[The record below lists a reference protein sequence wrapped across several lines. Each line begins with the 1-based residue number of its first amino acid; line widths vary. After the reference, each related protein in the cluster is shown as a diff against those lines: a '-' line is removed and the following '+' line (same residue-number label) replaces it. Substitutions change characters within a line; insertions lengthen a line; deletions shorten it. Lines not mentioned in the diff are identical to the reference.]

1 MAFSPNS
8 FLSNIKGRGGLARPN
23 RYEVVIPIPPYV
35 NFNVN
40 NSFVDKMKFTFN
52 NFTDSLK
59 FDLGSFMDV
68 VLGADPPDV
77 QNKTANA
84 DTSRWLAMQ
93 CEAAELP
100 GKRLATQDVRIYGP
114 GFKVPTVAQY
124 GDINLT
130 FLVTNNFGE
139 RTLFDRWL
147 EAIIPSDTNNPRFP
161 KGRNSR
167 YMTNITLLQ
176 YDEQTNKVFSMQ
188 LIDAFPTGIAPQPL
202 NWADDGFHRVTVSF
216 AYQRYKVLYD
226 GKKPLEPVSF

>member
-23 RYEVVIPIPPYV
+23 RYEVIIPIPPYV

-40 NSFVDKMKFTFN
+40 NSFVDKLKFTLGN
-52 NFTDSLK
+52 WADSFK
-59 FDLGSFMDV
+59 IDFGSMSAV
-68 VLGADPPDV
+68 ILGADPPDV
-77 QNKTANA
+77 QNKTSNP

-100 GKRLATQDVRIYGP
+100 GKRLRTQDVRIYGP
-114 GFKVPTVAQY
+114 GFKVPLQAEFT
-124 GDINLT
+124 DINLT

-139 RTLFDRWL
+139 RMLFDRWL
-147 EAIIPSDTNNPRFP
+147 ESIIPSDTNNPRFP
-161 KGRNSR
+161 KGENSR

-176 YDEQTNKVFSMQ
+176 YDEQTNKIFSMQ
-188 LIDAFPTGIAPQPL
+188 LIDAFPVAIAPQQL
-202 NWADDGFHRVTVSF
+202 SWSDDGFHRITVNF

>member
-188 LIDAFPTGIAPQPL
+188 LIDAFPVGIAPQPL
-202 NWADDGFHRVTVSF
+202 NWADDGFHRITVNF